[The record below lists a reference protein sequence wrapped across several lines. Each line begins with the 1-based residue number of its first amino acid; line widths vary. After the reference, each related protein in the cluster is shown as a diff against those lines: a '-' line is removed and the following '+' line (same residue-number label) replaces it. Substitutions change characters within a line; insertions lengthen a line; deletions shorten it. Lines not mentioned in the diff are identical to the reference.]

1 MYTFFIPYPPSV
13 NTYWGFKGHRR
24 FLTPKANE
32 FKKLVAQIVS
42 LHKINLGT
50 SRIQIEIT
58 LHPTDKRIR
67 DIDNSIK
74 SCLDALVQASAFADD
89 SQVDVL
95 LVQRGKIIK
104 GGKAKIILKVLQ
116 FPRIDI

>member
-13 NTYWGFKGHRR
+13 NSYWGFKGHRR

-32 FKKLVAQIVS
+32 FKSSVAQIVS
-42 LHKINLGT
+42 LNKINLGT
-50 SRIQIEIT
+50 ARLQIEII
-58 LHPTDKRIR
+58 LYATDKRIR

-95 LVQRGKIIK
+95 TVKRGEVIK
-104 GGKAKIILKVLQ
+104 GGKAKIILKVLH
-116 FPRIDI
+116 FPKIDI